1 VAVAASARA
10 YATLLRDR
18 AFAGLALVGGLV
30 MAAVVGYVSGSP
42 FVFQGQYGLSQQGFA
57 LVFGSGAVAM
67 IGATQLTA
75 RLLRRRAPRQLLV
88 AGLAVGGVSGA
99 LLVAVTAIG
108 LGGLPTVLVLLW
120 VVLAGQGLTFPMIP
134 ALAMARYGATA
145 GSAAALL
152 GAAQMGVAAL
162 AAPVVGLLGTDAL
175 AMSVTVA
182 GAMLAG
188 GGVLALVVGSRR
200 LAELDAVAEAAETGN
215 GAEPAAAVDAVDSAQ
230 TSAEVRT
237 AS

>member
-1 VAVAASARA
+1 
-10 YATLLRDR
+10 
-18 AFAGLALVGGLV
+18 
-30 MAAVVGYVSGSP
+30 
-42 FVFQGQYGLSQQGFA
+42 
-57 LVFGSGAVAM
+57 
-67 IGATQLTA
+67 
-75 RLLRRRAPRQLLV
+75 
-88 AGLAVGGVSGA
+88 
-99 LLVAVTAIG
+99 
-108 LGGLPTVLVLLW
+108 
-120 VVLAGQGLTFPMIP
+120 
-134 ALAMARYGATA
+134 
-145 GSAAALL
+145 
-152 GAAQMGVAAL
+152 MGVAAL

>member
-1 VAVAASARA
+1 M
-10 YATLLRDR
+10 
-18 AFAGLALVGGLV
+18 AGLVI
-30 MAAVVGYVSGSP
+30 S
-42 FVFQGQYGLSQQGFA
+42 
-57 LVFGSGAVAM
+57 
-67 IGATQLTA
+67 TA
-75 RLLRRRAPRQLLV
+75 
-88 AGLAVGGVSGA
+88 SGA

-108 LGGLPTVLVLLW
+108 VGGLPAVLVLLW
-120 VVLAGQGLTFPMIP
+120 AVLAGQGLIFPTIP

-182 GAMLAG
+182 GGMLAG
-188 GGVLALVVGSRR
+188 GCVLALIVGPRR
-200 LAELDAVAEAAETGN
+200 LAELDAVAEAAETAGRAPT
-215 GAEPAAAVDAVDSAQ
+215 GGTAG
-230 TSAEVRT
+230 TSARVRT